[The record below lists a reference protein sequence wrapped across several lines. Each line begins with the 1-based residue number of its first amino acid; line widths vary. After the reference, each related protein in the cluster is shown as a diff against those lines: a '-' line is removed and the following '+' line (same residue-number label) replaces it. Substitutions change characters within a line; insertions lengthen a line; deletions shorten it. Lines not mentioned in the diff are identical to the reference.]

1 MRRQRFVG
9 DRMDLFPHG
18 RDQSTACLYTTKRET
33 RKKQSI
39 ETQAQDGGGQEAP
52 ASSDLTS
59 AASARGQ
66 GAPALPVR
74 SRKYAA
80 ERTKNGGPVCWA
92 VVETRNQEE
101 EAHFPLSD
109 RNHRSGRRAQT
120 TAPAA
125 PANLALCL
133 GGSRRR
139 KDARS
144 RGGTGLER
152 GPARGSRESVRG
164 RKRYSSRMRFVVAL
178 VLLSVAVD
186 GAASLSDKKEEAG
199 VRPSTENVSTYPT
212 FSQQP
217 GGSTKSD
224 PEPPTSVDSPS
235 RLDPE
240 PQTSKDSP
248 SRSDPEPQ
256 TSKDSPSKSGAEAQT
271 PEDNPKKSGAEAKTQ
286 KDSSSKSGS
295 EAQITKDSSSKS
307 GAEAKTQKDSPSK
320 SGSEAQTTKDSTSK
334 SGAEAPTTKD
344 VPNKSGADGCSKS
357 GAEDQI
363 PKDVPNKSGAE
374 KQTPKDAANKSGAEE
389 QGPIDGSSKSDA
401 EEQTPK
407 DGPSKVVPEQ
417 PSRKDHSKPVSN
429 PSDNKE
435 LPKADTNQLAD
446 KGKLSPHAFKTESG
460 EDTDLISSPQ
470 EEVKSSEPTEDVEP
484 KEAEDDDTGPEEG
497 SPPKE
502 EKEKMSGSA
511 SSENREGTLLDSRGS
526 EKDDRYGE
534 SSGNASAESSHFFAY
549 LVTAAI
555 LVAVLYIAHHNKR
568 KIIAFVL
575 EGKRSKVTRRPKAS
589 DYQRLDQKVFSPQ
602 SHNRMVYSSGKR

>member
-1 MRRQRFVG
+1 
-9 DRMDLFPHG
+9 
-18 RDQSTACLYTTKRET
+18 
-33 RKKQSI
+33 
-39 ETQAQDGGGQEAP
+39 
-52 ASSDLTS
+52 
-59 AASARGQ
+59 
-66 GAPALPVR
+66 
-74 SRKYAA
+74 
-80 ERTKNGGPVCWA
+80 
-92 VVETRNQEE
+92 
-101 EAHFPLSD
+101 
-109 RNHRSGRRAQT
+109 
-120 TAPAA
+120 
-125 PANLALCL
+125 
-133 GGSRRR
+133 
-139 KDARS
+139 
-144 RGGTGLER
+144 
-152 GPARGSRESVRG
+152 
-164 RKRYSSRMRFVVAL
+164 MRFVVAL
-178 VLLSVAVD
+178 VLLSVAAA
-186 GAASLSDKKEEAG
+186 GAAQLSETASVKKEEAG

-212 FSQQP
+212 SSQRP

-224 PEPPTSVDSPS
+224 S
-235 RLDPE
+235 
-240 PQTSKDSP
+240 
-248 SRSDPEPQ
+248 EPQ

-271 PEDNPKKSGAEAKTQ
+271 PEDNPNKSDAEAKTQ

-334 SGAEAPTTKD
+334 SGSEAQTTKDSTSKSGSEAQTTKDSTSKSGSEAQTTKD
-344 VPNKSGADGCSKS
+344 VPNKSGADGSSKS
-357 GAEDQI
+357 GTEDQI
-363 PKDVPNKSGAE
+363 PKDVTNKSGAE
-374 KQTPKDAANKSGAEE
+374 KQTPKDASNKSGAEE
-389 QGPIDGSSKSDA
+389 QGPIDGPSKSGA

-417 PSRKDHSKPVSN
+417 PSRKDHSKPISN

-446 KGKLSPHAFKTESG
+446 KGKLSPHAFKTEPG

-470 EEVKSSEPTEDVEP
+470 EEVKSSEPTEGVEP
-484 KEAEDDDTGPEEG
+484 KEAEDDDTEPEEG

-526 EKDDRYGE
+526 EKEDLYRE

-589 DYQRLDQKVFSPQ
+589 DYQRLDQKYVLILNVFPAPPKRSFFSPQ